1 MQNAKCKLQND
12 VKTTDEIRMGEIH
25 GTPSAIEDLQFAIL
39 HFAISCHAVQSLRWR
54 DEGILSIL
62 RYLVTVRRATG

>member
-1 MQNAKCKLQND
+1 M
-12 VKTTDEIRMGEIH
+12 
-25 GTPSAIEDLQFAIL
+25 
-39 HFAISCHAVQSLRWR
+39 ISPQRHKEHKETRTYFYLCVLCVFVVNSYHAVQSLRWR